1 MVHAVAELVRQ
12 ICPKMVVV
20 VTRTGRAAF
29 ALSKLRLP
37 VPVVALTDNATVIS
51 QLSLAWGVE
60 PLKLESYGE
69 PDENLKVAT
78 DWAKS
83 RGLVEAGD
91 VVIHLRGIIASKPG
105 HNALYI
111 HEIQ

>member
-1 MVHAVAELVRQ
+1 
-12 ICPKMVVV
+12 MVVV